1 MVLGV
6 VVISK
11 WHMQSGW
18 PALILRRFAAKLKPG
33 FVFTKS
39 ENPAEVPQDLATVYG
54 GNWAKCGARSLERS
68 GPFGGL
74 CGGQFLVLI
83 WVPEWPAESR
93 TIFGTIRWEASSVPG
108 W

>member
-39 ENPAEVPQDLATVYG
+39 ENPAEVPQDLATIYG
-54 GNWAKCGARSLERS
+54 GNWAKCGARSLKRS

-83 WVPEWPAESR
+83 WVPE
-93 TIFGTIRWEASSVPG
+93 
-108 W
+108 

>member
-33 FVFTKS
+33 FALTKS
-39 ENPAEVPQDLATVYG
+39 ENPAEVPQDLATIYG
-54 GNWAKCGARSLERS
+54 GNGAKFGARSLKRS
-68 GPFGGL
+68 GPFGG
-74 CGGQFLVLI
+74 F
-83 WVPEWPAESR
+83 AEVN
-93 TIFGTIRWEASSVPG
+93 FWF
-108 W
+108 